1 MAHVWGKFGCPTS
14 PLYSTGGVVGHKIG
28 RWLMWLMISIV
39 LDIRVPWH
47 SNAGFF
53 HANMTS

>member
-1 MAHVWGKFGCPTS
+1 MFGASLDAP
-14 PLYSTGGVVGHKIG
+14 PFPYIAQEGVVGHKIG
-28 RWLMWLMISIV
+28 RCLMWLMKSIV